1 MPRNP
6 QPAPDIE
13 INATGRTGTSGAPVP
28 RVSLRGADDPPP
40 PAAPDTSAGRA
51 VIVVIPPGPYSPQE
65 YADAA
70 AAMARD
76 FQYHPTPAPQLAEA
90 LRRAVSG
97 WADAQQLSH

>member
-1 MPRNP
+1 MDACWPFSIGTPPPTAQEDNQTIMPKTP
-6 QPAPDIE
+6 KTPPEDYEPFA
-13 INATGRTGTSGAPVP
+13 
-28 RVSLRGADDPPP
+28 PP
-40 PAAPDTSAGRA
+40 PAAPPPARA

-97 WADAQQLSH
+97 WADAQQLNN

>member
-1 MPRNP
+1 MPKLPKTPPEDYEPFIPSPRR
-6 QPAPDIE
+6 ALE
-13 INATGRTGTSGAPVP
+13 ILAEEHR
-28 RVSLRGADDPPP
+28 ADAPP
-40 PAAPDTSAGRA
+40 PAAPDTSARA